1 MLRDLVKLPFLPLFH
16 SLVQQPYGPTQADTQ
31 AVEFRDIFGER
42 DVKGRLGRM
51 MMEEENFEEMM
62 LSMIMKFSKERERL
76 DVAQ

>member
-1 MLRDLVKLPFLPLFH
+1 M
-16 SLVQQPYGPTQADTQ
+16 
-31 AVEFRDIFGER
+31 EFRDIFGER